1 MCSEVPKLGV
11 RPAWR
16 NDARSVLVS
25 LHPLSGI
32 TLVPSANMAIF
43 LTLRPLD
50 FSINNS
56 RGLVH
61 MPT

>member
-11 RPAWR
+11 RSAWR
-16 NDARSVLVS
+16 NDAWSVLVS
-25 LHPLSGI
+25 LHPPSGI
-32 TLVPSANMAIF
+32 TLASTNMAIF
-43 LTLRPLD
+43 LALRPID